1 MPSFPGSCSATR
13 CSSVTSPPRRVV
25 LARAVILV
33 VSMRKGRGAMG
44 ATSSSATSACFYE
57 GCAPVGTANAEGLGK
72 FCEEFVSVQGE
83 EAGAVMLANVFDDE
97 VQGLPTTLAG
107 ILLR

>member
-1 MPSFPGSCSATR
+1 MI
-13 CSSVTSPPRRVV
+13 SPRRRVV
-25 LARAVILV
+25 LARAVIFV

-57 GCAPVGTANAEGLGK
+57 GCAPVGTANAEWLAK
-72 FCEEFVSVQGE
+72 FWDEVVSVKGE
-83 EAGAVMLANVFDDE
+83 EAGAVVLAGGADYE